1 MENSMKAKPA
11 LLNRGQNERGREK
24 FSPTRGGGIFNL
36 NFHGLNRVNCVCP
49 LRAIFNKNS
58 KFIYGIGSLIP
69 LLEQASLKGEGG
81 EERKETS

>member
-1 MENSMKAKPA
+1 M
-11 LLNRGQNERGREK
+11 RGGGKNFRQHA
-24 FSPTRGGGIFNL
+24 GGIFNL